1 MGGLMFAFYSLVTFF
16 AGFGLA
22 ALDGKVKHK
31 FIHLACLVIGGLGLI
46 STFFIQSKWGLLI
59 PMGAIG
65 IAWASILSMPYAMLA
80 GSLPERKMGFYMG
93 VFNFFIVIPEIIA
106 SVGFGWVLS
115 HVLGGNTMIA
125 LICGGVSMI
134 LTGLLVLLVKDAEPE
149 KPSEAELS

>member
-1 MGGLMFAFYSLVTFF
+1 
-16 AGFGLA
+16 
-22 ALDGKVKHK
+22 
-31 FIHLACLVIGGLGLI
+31 
-46 STFFIQSKWGLLI
+46 
-59 PMGAIG
+59 
-65 IAWASILSMPYAMLA
+65 
-80 GSLPERKMGFYMG
+80 MGFYMG